1 MGGAFAVKAFAKNKQ
16 DLHIRLKMDNRTA
29 ICYINRMGGT
39 RSHTFS
45 HSLPAMAMVPS
56 KGYYT
61 FCRIPTRREQC
72 HSRSGIPNS
81 TILSRVDVENGS
93 IQQVF
98 GQCSVDLFAS
108 RLNNQFG
115 RYISW
120 RPDPFA
126 IMADAFQMSWKNEQG
141 YAFPPFALLGKCLQ
155 KIHQEGCTV
164 TLIAPTWSTQPLY
177 PTLLELLTIDLT
189 EVRVS
194 SDRPI
199 QSNTSTTEKGSTGAS
214 RLEGLRRLHLKEGV
228 SKMASDL
235 MLAGWS
241 KGTNSTYQSSWSK
254 WNSWCI
260 TRELNP
266 FSTDVRF
273 FLDFLAELFEQGLQY
288 RSINTVRSAVSMT
301 HTKVE
306 GVPIGQHPLVS
317 RLLKGIHNT
326 RPPQPRYHST
336 WDVEMVTE
344 FISFLGANEQL
355 SIKHLSRKLA
365 LLMALVEV
373 SRTSELQALD
383 LRFRVYKPE
392 GILFKLPSLTKKR
405 NPGLPPKE
413 LFFGAFPANTHL
425 CVVKCLQQ
433 YETVTEQYR
442 PKEQEPNPLFLSYIR
457 PYKPITS
464 QRIAHW
470 IKNLLEEAGVDTSV
484 FKAHSV
490 RGASATVALNKG
502 VSLSDIL
509 NTADWSKDSTFRRF
523 YYRPTESNNYMYAQK
538 VLQANHK

>member
-1 MGGAFAVKAFAKNKQ
+1 M
-16 DLHIRLKMDNRTA
+16 A

-39 RSHTFS
+39 RSH
-45 HSLPAMAMVPS
+45 
-56 KGYYT
+56 
-61 FCRIPTRREQC
+61 
-72 HSRSGIPNS
+72 
-81 TILSRVDVENGS
+81 ILSHTACQLWQWCLQRGITLSAEHLPGESNLTADRESRTLQSSAEWMLNTAVFNK
-93 IQQVF
+93 ITQVF

-108 RLNNQFG
+108 RLNNQLK
-115 RYISW
+115 RYVSW

-126 IMADAFQMSWKNEQG
+126 IMVDAFQMTWKSEQG

-164 TLIAPTWSTQPLY
+164 TLVAPTWSTQPWY
-177 PTLLELLTIDLT
+177 PTLLELTIEPPLILP
-189 EVRVS
+189 RSVS
-194 SDRPI
+194 SDGSIR
-199 QSNTSTTEKGSTGAS
+199 SNTSSTEEGSTGAS
-214 RLEGLRRLHLKEGV
+214 RLEGLRRLHLKGGV
-228 SKMASDL
+228 SKRASDL

-254 WNSWCI
+254 WNSWCV

-266 FSTDVRF
+266 FSTDVQF

-288 RSINTVRSAVSMT
+288 RSINTIRSAVSMT
-301 HTKVE
+301 HSKVE

-336 WDVEMVTE
+336 WDVDVVTE
-344 FISFLGANEQL
+344 FVISLGANEQL
-355 SIKHLSRKLA
+355 SIKHLSQKLA
-365 LLMALVEV
+365 LLMALVEA

-383 LRFRVYKPE
+383 LRFRVFKPD
-392 GILFKLPSLTKKR
+392 GVLFKLPSLTKKR

-413 LFFGAFPANTHL
+413 LFFGAFPDNTHL

-433 YETVTEQYR
+433 YESVTLQHR

-457 PYKPITS
+457 PHKPITS

-470 IKNLLEEAGVDTSV
+470 IKNLLEEAGVDTNV

-490 RGASATVALNKG
+490 HGASATAALNKG

-509 NTADWSKDSTFRRF
+509 STADWSKDSTFRRF
-523 YYRPTESNNYMYAQK
+523 YYRPTESNTYAQK